1 MSVNRSFVEENSRQR
16 ERLKVLVSR
25 LSDADL
31 RRPLGEGWTVS
42 TALAHVAF
50 WDRRTLGM
58 LERWEHGE
66 APSPADPV
74 GLNAA
79 LLPEWLALP
88 PHEAARLV
96 VEAAEAV
103 DRKAEARSAELV
115 EKVVATGELWRLA
128 RALPRWEHLD
138 QIERALGPGPRGEAA
153 S

>member
-1 MSVNRSFVEENSRQR
+1 MPVDRSFVVENSRQR
-16 ERLKVLVSR
+16 ERLKALVSR
-25 LSDADL
+25 LSDPDL
-31 RRPLGEGWTVS
+31 RRPLGEGWTVF
-42 TALAHVAF
+42 TALAHMAF
-50 WDRRTLGM
+50 WDRRALGM

-103 DRKAEARSAELV
+103 DRKAEALSADLV
-115 EKVVATGELWRLA
+115 EKIITAGEMWRLA
-128 RALPRWEHLD
+128 RALHRREHLD
-138 QIERALGPGPRGEAA
+138 QVERALAG
-153 S
+153 

>member
-1 MSVNRSFVEENSRQR
+1 MSVDRSFVGGNSRQR

-42 TALAHVAF
+42 TALAHMAF
-50 WDRRTLGM
+50 WDRRALGM

-103 DRKAEARSAELV
+103 DRKADALSAELV
-115 EKVVATGELWRLA
+115 EKIVATGELWRLA
-128 RALPRWEHLD
+128 RALHRREHLD
-138 QIERALGPGPRGEAA
+138 QIERALPT
-153 S
+153 

>member
-1 MSVNRSFVEENSRQR
+1 MSVDRSFIGENSRQR
-16 ERLKVLVSR
+16 ERLRTLVSR

-31 RRPLGEGWTVS
+31 RRALGEGWTVS
-42 TALAHVAF
+42 TALAHMAF
-50 WDRRTLGM
+50 WDRRALGM

-88 PHEAARLV
+88 PRETGRLV

-103 DRKAEARSAELV
+103 DRKAEALSADLV
-115 EKVVATGELWRLA
+115 EKIIAAGEFWRLA
-128 RALPRWEHLD
+128 RALHRREHLD
-138 QIERALGPGPRGEAA
+138 QVERGLAG
-153 S
+153 